1 MIKEF
6 IGRPGRMFLF
16 ILFFSVILIPS
27 FASGACNTDPDAD
40 GKADYTDVGGVCV
53 PLNTG
58 LSNEPVADIAYT
70 FMAWLFGMIAVIAII
85 AFAVSGLQY
94 MTAAGDEKQVD
105 TAKNAMKYAI
115 IGIAVSLSGYIAIT
129 AISTL
134 LSADSM
140 F

>member
-1 MIKEF
+1 MTKVF
-6 IGRPGRMFLF
+6 IGRAGRAFLLAMFL
-16 ILFFSVILIPS
+16 SVILTPS
-27 FASGACNTDPDAD
+27 FAIGACNTDPDGD
-40 GKADYTDVGGVCV
+40 GTADYTDVGGVCV
-53 PLNTG
+53 PLGTG

-70 FMAWLFGMIAVIAII
+70 FMAWLFGMIAVIAIL

-105 TAKNAMKYAI
+105 TAKNAMKYAA

-134 LSADSM
+134 LSANSM